1 MKLHRFFIEQ
11 PLGEEIEIKEKTLIH
26 QWNNVLKFKIN
37 EDLILFNSEKNT
49 INTDHIYNIKEI
61 KKNNIILQLKSK
73 KENLNQEK
81 GKGEFILC
89 ISLIKK
95 DNLDLILQKCTEIG
109 VSKFIPIMSDRV
121 EKKNINS
128 FNIERSKK
136 TIIEAVEQSGWGNI
150 PILQSPQDLDG
161 ILKLI
166 EKDNDIENTLIT
178 DININSSKI
187 ENNYH
192 NIKYLFVGPEG
203 GWTENERTLFKKYN
217 LKTISFGKNVLRAE
231 TAAIIGSFYILNQ

>member
-1 MKLHRFFIEQ
+1 
-11 PLGEEIEIKEKTLIH
+11 
-26 QWNNVLKFKIN
+26 
-37 EDLILFNSEKNT
+37 
-49 INTDHIYNIKEI
+49 
-61 KKNNIILQLKSK
+61 
-73 KENLNQEK
+73 
-81 GKGEFILC
+81 
-89 ISLIKK
+89 
-95 DNLDLILQKCTEIG
+95 
-109 VSKFIPIMSDRV
+109 MSDRV